1 MILAFSLTILIV
13 GVVTAGITIKFDR
26 FFAILLLMFLFKY
39 TIFDAINIFLWII
52 MLGALMI
59 LLDNKEKIAELP
71 GKMKLKL
78 FVLNPLIT
86 LAATFL
92 GTLLFKASIASAMII
107 TLGVLAIL
115 YGLRL
120 VFIHFKP
127 EELNLISKN
136 QNQTVA
142 KICAFGGPILS
153 GFTIG
158 LLGTSLK
165 PLKMPFAIKIGKM
178 NAKQVY
184 FGNTVTTFFAASFA
198 IMWHVILKRENPGF
212 TFYEHL
218 ILGAALWT
226 GIHYFHEITNLF
238 FRDRWKKSFQIIIGI
253 ILALVSIK
261 IFMLA

>member
-59 LLDNKEKIAELP
+59 LLDNKVKIAELP
-71 GKMKLKL
+71 RKMKLKL
-78 FVLNPLIT
+78 FLLNPFIT
-86 LAATFL
+86 LVVTFL

-115 YGLRL
+115 YGIRL
-120 VFIHFKP
+120 IFIHFKH
-127 EELNLISKN
+127 EELNYISKN
-136 QNQTVA
+136 QNQAVA
-142 KICAFGGPILS
+142 KICAYAGPVIS
-153 GFTIG
+153 SFSIG

-165 PLKMPFAIKIGKM
+165 PLKMPFAIRVGKM

-184 FGNTVTTFFAASFA
+184 FGNTVTTFFASVFA
-198 IMWHVILKRENPGF
+198 IMWHVILKREDAGV
-212 TFYEHL
+212 TFYQHM

-226 GIHYFHEITNLF
+226 GIHYLHEISLLF
-238 FRDRWKKSFQIIIGI
+238 IKPAWKKPFQIVIGI
-253 ILALVSIK
+253 ILCLASVK
-261 IFMLA
+261 IFMLS